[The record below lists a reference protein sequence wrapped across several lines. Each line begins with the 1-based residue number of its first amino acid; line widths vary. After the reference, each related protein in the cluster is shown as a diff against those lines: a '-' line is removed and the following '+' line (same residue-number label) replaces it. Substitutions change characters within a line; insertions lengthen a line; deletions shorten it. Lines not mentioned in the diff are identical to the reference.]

1 MSSIAEVPGGNV
13 GWGAALLR
21 GLRRCCP
28 RCGAP
33 GMFSGYLSVAAACRR
48 CGLDFETIRSDD
60 APPYFT
66 IAIVGHIMVAAVLI
80 TEQVAAPPDWL
91 ELSIFLPLT
100 LAFTLALLP
109 FVKGAVMGAIWSSK
123 KPG

>member
-1 MSSIAEVPGGNV
+1 MSSIAELPGGQV
-13 GWGAALLR
+13 GWLAAMLR
-21 GLRRCCP
+21 GWRRRCP
-28 RCGAP
+28 RCGMR
-33 GMFSGYLSVAAACRR
+33 GMFAGYLSVSPSCRR

-60 APPYFT
+60 VAPYFT
-66 IAIVGHIMVAAVLI
+66 IAIVGHVMVPAVLV
-80 TEQVAAPPDWL
+80 TEQLASPPNWL
-91 ELSIFLPLT
+91 ELAVFMPLT